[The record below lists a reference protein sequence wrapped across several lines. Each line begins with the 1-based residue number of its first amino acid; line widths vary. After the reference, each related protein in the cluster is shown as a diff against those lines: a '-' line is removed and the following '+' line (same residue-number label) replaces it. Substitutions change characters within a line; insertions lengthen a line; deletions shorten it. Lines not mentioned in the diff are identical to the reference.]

1 MAQDP
6 FLKTGDAHTA
16 EYLYIIAQDTKTV
29 LNADAPTTT
38 AEDCCY

>member
-6 FLKTGDAHTA
+6 CLKTGDAHTA
-16 EYLYIIAQDTKTV
+16 EYLYIIAQDTKAV
-29 LNADAPTTT
+29 LNADAPIIT